1 MKKYFGFCFLA
12 LFAYGQDYNFISGS
26 TIINSRVGGS
36 YSSTSKTEVVRKK
49 IIPKD
54 TFNQITVHGAFT
66 LTINHKLKD
75 SFIVETNKEFI
86 KNISFNIN
94 SSNLDIKTVKNIIN
108 PTKLNIIINARLL
121 KSLKIDGAST
131 INVNGFREKGFKLFV
146 DGASTVIFNN
156 GEFNN
161 FFINSNGSYTIDLLK
176 SKIKN
181 AYIDADGSGDIKL
194 NVSNYLKV
202 KLDGTVDVK
211 YHGHPKI
218 SKDIRS
224 IVPSL
229 EEI

>member
-1 MKKYFGFCFLA
+1 MKKYFSFCFLA

-26 TIINSRVGGS
+26 TIVNSSIGGS
-36 YSSTSKTEVVRKK
+36 NSTSKTRVVTKK

-54 TFNQITVHGAFT
+54 TFNQITVNGAFS

-86 KNISFNIN
+86 RNISFNIN
-94 SSNLDIKTVKNIIN
+94 HSNLNIGIVKNIIN
-108 PTKLNIIINARLL
+108 PTKLNIIVNTRLL
-121 KSLKIDGAST
+121 KSLKINGAST
-131 INVNGFREKGFKLFV
+131 ININGFKEKEFKLFV
-146 DGASTVIFNN
+146 DGASTVIFKN

-176 SKIKN
+176 SKIQN
-181 AYIDADGSGDIKL
+181 AYINADGSGDIKL
-194 NVSNYLKV
+194 NVSKYLKV

-218 SKDIRS
+218 SKDIKS

>member
-1 MKKYFGFCFLA
+1 MKKYFSFCFFA

-26 TIINSRVGGS
+26 TIINSTIGGS
-36 YSSTSKTEVVRKK
+36 HSTSKTEVVTKK

-54 TFNQITVHGAFT
+54 TFNKITVNGAFN
-66 LTINHKLKD
+66 LTINNNLKNN
-75 SFIVETNKEFI
+75 FIIETNKEYI
-86 KNISFNIN
+86 QNISFNIN
-94 SSNLDIKTVKNIIN
+94 SSILNIRMVKNIIN
-108 PTKLNIIINARLL
+108 PTKLNIIINAKVLN
-121 KSLKIDGAST
+121 SLKIDGAST
-131 INVNGFREKGFKLFV
+131 ININGFRENKFKLIV

-176 SKIKN
+176 SRIKN
-181 AYIDADGSGDIKL
+181 AYIDANGSGDIKL

-218 SKDIRS
+218 SKHIRS